1 MNRRTF
7 LHAGLVA
14 PLAVRE
20 LAARVVAPF
29 DSSPGRER
37 LAQGRPAWRSFEII
51 CELEIKDPVGVVR
64 AWVPLPLARD
74 EPFQRDRG
82 HEASGNAARTQVAR
96 DPASGAAMVVAGWA
110 QSDAPRT
117 LAVTMRAETSD
128 HRVAL
133 DVPGAVRSKPRDL
146 GRYLRPT
153 RLIPVDGI
161 VRETAIRITRG
172 HASDLSR
179 ARAIYDWIVETAF
192 ATRTS
197 RAAAWVTSAAC
208 SR

>member
-1 MNRRTF
+1 
-7 LHAGLVA
+7 
-14 PLAVRE
+14 
-20 LAARVVAPF
+20 
-29 DSSPGRER
+29 
-37 LAQGRPAWRSFEII
+37 
-51 CELEIKDPVGVVR
+51 
-64 AWVPLPLARD
+64 
-74 EPFQRDRG
+74 
-82 HEASGNAARTQVAR
+82 
-96 DPASGAAMVVAGWA
+96 
-110 QSDAPRT
+110 
-117 LAVTMRAETSD
+117 
-128 HRVAL
+128 VAL